1 MKKFSSIILLVYTTA
16 SFALQGGPTQ
26 PDYIE
31 FETSDMKDM
40 VNLLSGNFAYSIPL
54 GEVPGAYGSYPL
66 SISYHAG
73 ISPQKEASW
82 VGLGWTL
89 SPGSIIRDVRGVP
102 DDQFHGGTL
111 GYIYQYSAMYTWGID
126 LSYSNGV
133 YSVGISTS
141 NLCGT
146 SISASY
152 GGSADKN
159 LDSLFL

>member
-1 MKKFSSIILLVYTTA
+1 MKKFSSIILLVCTTA

-73 ISPQKEASW
+73 ISPQKEAS
-82 VGLGWTL
+82 
-89 SPGSIIRDVRGVP
+89 
-102 DDQFHGGTL
+102 
-111 GYIYQYSAMYTWGID
+111 
-126 LSYSNGV
+126 
-133 YSVGISTS
+133 
-141 NLCGT
+141 
-146 SISASY
+146 
-152 GGSADKN
+152 
-159 LDSLFL
+159 

>member
-1 MKKFSSIILLVYTTA
+1 MMNKLLQTIILAMFST

-111 GYIYQYSAMYTWGID
+111 GYIYQYSSMYTWGIN
-126 LSYSNGV
+126 LSFSNGV
-133 YSVGISTS
+133 YSVGLSSS
-141 NLCGT
+141 NLGGT
-146 SISASY
+146 PENQNGTGMA
-152 GGSADKN
+152 
-159 LDSLFL
+159 